1 MAHDDVEDEDEGD
14 EEEEGFFP
22 TTSYRSL
29 TVTQAELFRGWGGS
43 LDLSNLTDL
52 TPEVAA
58 IVIEHGVGE
67 LNLSGLKHLTLDCA
81 TILREHQGHLV
92 LNGLNNISEYLL
104 EILLGHNGDGL
115 SLNGQTTLS
124 DDLAHLIYR
133 TAGPKAEFAWVLSL
147 AGVTKLSR
155 KAKQWLEL
163 IEAEQMPY
171 GDREWNEKGWTNV
184 SMPGLE
190 KPAGSRLEIADLR
203 ELIRKGGPITVDA
216 NLVDWD
222 RAVPVLASSKLN
234 LEVTGLAALSAEHA
248 ATLSRHRGKLT
259 LDVGDLSPTAAEW
272 LSSHRGGLALDRI
285 TTLSPLTAF
294 HLAQSS
300 GPLAINGMVKLDRT
314 TAAML
319 LAHRGEL
326 SLLGLRKYSPEVAAM
341 LSVYPDTLH
350 VRLPRFV
357 SPQRRL
363 RLRYAPLYRRVGCNL
378 DLDGL
383 ETLEDAEADE
393 LVHHKGV
400 LKLNGLSEL
409 SLNAAVALGSRRGAF
424 RLWLDG
430 LPELPRKVARALV
443 RYEGKIS
450 LNGLETLSPK
460 LAAVLI
466 QHYGWALEL
475 NGVTTIDDET
485 AAILGSRARPWNL
498 SLQGLTWLSETARG
512 HLRRSGYGA
521 SLDLPT
527 TPPRP
532 ESTG

>member
-1 MAHDDVEDEDEGD
+1 MAHEDVEDENDG
-14 EEEEGFFP
+14 EGFFP

-29 TVTQAELFRGWGGS
+29 TVAQAELFRDWGGS

-52 TPEVAA
+52 TSEVAA
-58 IVIEHGVGE
+58 IVVEHGVGE

-104 EILLGHNGDGL
+104 EILLGHNGEGL

-184 SMPGLE
+184 SLPGLE

-234 LEVTGLAALSAEHA
+234 LEVTGLAALSADHA

-300 GPLAINGMVKLDRT
+300 GPLALNGMVKLDRT

-341 LSVYPDTLH
+341 LSVYPDMLH

-409 SLNAAVALGSRRGAF
+409 SLNAAVAVGSRRGAF

-512 HLRRSGYGA
+512 HLRRFGYGA

-527 TPPRP
+527 TPPKP